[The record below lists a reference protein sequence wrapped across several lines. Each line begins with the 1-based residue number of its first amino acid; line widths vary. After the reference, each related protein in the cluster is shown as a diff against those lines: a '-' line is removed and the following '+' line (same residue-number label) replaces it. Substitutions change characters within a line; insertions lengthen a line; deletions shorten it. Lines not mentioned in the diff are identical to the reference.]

1 MARSATD
8 RNVGRVLIVEIE
20 PVDTTPLARSPHTP
34 TNSPNLS
41 NSDQTAVGL
50 LAIIINIGGIG
61 EGRARSIRT
70 VRQRHLTQE
79 EETENADQSKWKWMQ
94 FTRELKRQHGKFTD
108 DDLSRSEETARRLS
122 AKFRNGMT
130 RKMTNS

>member
-1 MARSATD
+1 MLD
-8 RNVGRVLIVEIE
+8 
-20 PVDTTPLARSPHTP
+20 PLTP

-50 LAIIINIGGIG
+50 LAIIINIGEIG
-61 EGRARSIRT
+61 EGRARSKRT

-108 DDLSRSEETARRLS
+108 DDLSTSEGTARRLP